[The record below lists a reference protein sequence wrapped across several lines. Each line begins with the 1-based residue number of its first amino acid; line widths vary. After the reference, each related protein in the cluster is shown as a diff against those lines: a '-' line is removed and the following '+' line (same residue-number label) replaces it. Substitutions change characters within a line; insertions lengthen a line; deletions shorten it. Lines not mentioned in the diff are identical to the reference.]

1 MSWFHLLTWLSL
13 AYCLG
18 FCIFHVYRLISL
30 GMPVDYSQPTGDE
43 KKGIRY
49 SFTGG
54 MSPTKKESAFLHL
67 PTYVAGLF
75 YHAGTFLSFGLF
87 LFIMA
92 GISLPS
98 AANLLLSCL
107 LVISASCGLGIFVKR
122 WLKTPLRKLSNPDDY
137 ISNLL
142 VTAFQVV
149 TAIQLNSA
157 ILAYFIIS
165 SVLFLYLPMGK
176 LKHLVY
182 FFAARYQLGFFY
194 GRRGVWPPKN

>member
-1 MSWFHLLTWLSL
+1 MSWYYLLTWLSL
-13 AYCLG
+13 AFCLG
-18 FCIFHVYRLISL
+18 FCLFHIYRLISL
-30 GMPVDYSQPTGDE
+30 GKPGDYSQSIGDE
-43 KKGIRY
+43 NKGIRY

-54 MSPTKKESAFLHL
+54 MSPAKKESAYLHL
-67 PTYVAGLF
+67 PTYIAGLVF
-75 YHAGTFLSFGLF
+75 HAGTFISFGLLLMTLAEF
-87 LFIMA
+87 
-92 GISLPS
+92 SLPLI
-98 AANLLLSCL
+98 ANLILTCL
-107 LVISASCGLGIFVKR
+107 LIISVCCGMGIFVKR
-122 WLKTPLRKLSNPDDY
+122 CIKTSLRKLSNPDDY

-165 SVLFLYLPMGK
+165 SALLLYLPMGK